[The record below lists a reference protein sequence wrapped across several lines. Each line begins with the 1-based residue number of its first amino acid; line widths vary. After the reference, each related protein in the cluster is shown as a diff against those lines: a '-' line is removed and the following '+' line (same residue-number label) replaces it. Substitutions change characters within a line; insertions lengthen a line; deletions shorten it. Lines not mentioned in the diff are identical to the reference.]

1 MKTLYLTDGLGMILD
16 VENNTVDK
24 MRNEREGVNRI
35 YLAKEPM
42 HVVYGSG
49 EYTRELDV
57 KKDDIIIT
65 FYKNSDTPH
74 EIVVAKSKDWAYNI
88 KKYEE
93 ARQKEAEEWAKRKV
107 ECDNEKGGGCS
118 IARNHKHI

>member
-24 MRNEREGVNRI
+24 VRNEREGINRI

-42 HVVYGSG
+42 HVVYGNG

-65 FYKNSDTPH
+65 FYKNSDVPH
-74 EIVVAKSKDWAYNI
+74 EIVVAKSKDWAHNI

-93 ARQKEAEEWAKRKV
+93 ARQKEAEEWAKMKV
-107 ECDNEKGGGCS
+107 ERDNEKGDGCS
-118 IARNHKHI
+118 AA